1 MRVRVLTSCV
11 VTLCASLAV
20 SGQTKSVF
28 EGLPAL
34 DFSNDKLDLTLIPQ
48 GGAFA
53 QLLLRDDAEKMNPL
67 WNPMRFA
74 RESGKS
80 QPAGGF
86 HGHFVCVD
94 GFGQVSPEETAAR
107 FPMHGEAQ
115 AQPWQML
122 GTHKNGSTLSAT
134 FVAKLPLSQ
143 EVFTRTIH
151 LVDGENVLW
160 VESELEN
167 LLPFDRPAR
176 WAEHAT
182 IGSPFLEAGKTVV
195 DMPAERSRTRTYPQE
210 PAGYRLIAG
219 RDFAWPYAPG
229 KTGAMID
236 LRAAPVQAGTGGHTT
251 SLMDRS
257 RRLVFVT
264 ALHPGKRLLIG
275 WVFRRE
281 DYPWVQN
288 WESYPSNSA
297 LARGLE
303 FGTQPF
309 DLPTRDTLQM
319 SPVFDTPTFRM
330 LPAKSKIAT
339 SFLIFYTKTPE
350 GFEKVDDVRLEGGK
364 VVIEDRK
371 AGKTISL
378 AASRSL

>member
-1 MRVRVLTSCV
+1 MRILLAA
-11 VTLCASLAV
+11 LCAGLSLCA
-20 SGQTKSVF
+20 QTKTVF
-28 EGLPAL
+28 ENLPAL
-34 DFSNDKLDLTLIPQ
+34 DFANDKLSLTMIPE

-53 QLLLRDDAEKMNPL
+53 QLLLRDDAGKISPL

-74 RESGKS
+74 REAG
-80 QPAGGF
+80 QPQPKGGF

-94 GFGQVSPEETAAR
+94 GFGQVSSEETAAG

-115 AQPWQML
+115 SRPWQML
-122 GTHKNGSTLSAT
+122 ASNKNGKTLSAT
-134 FVAKLPLSQ
+134 FEARLVLSQ

-151 LVDGENVLW
+151 IVDGENIVW
-160 VESELEN
+160 VESDLEN

-195 DMPAERSRTRTYPQE
+195 DMPAERSRTRGYPKE
-210 PAGYRLIAG
+210 PDGYRLIAN
-219 RDFAWPYAPG
+219 RDFTWPMAPA
-229 KTGAMID
+229 KTGGTID
-236 LRAAPVQAGTGGHTT
+236 LRAAPLQAGTGGHTA
-251 SLMDRS
+251 SLLNRS

-264 ALHPGKRLLIG
+264 ALHPGKHLLVG

-288 WESYPSNSA
+288 WESFPNNNA

-309 DLPTRDTLQM
+309 DLPTRETLQM
-319 SPVFDTPTFRM
+319 SPVFDTPTYRI
-330 LPAKSKIAT
+330 LPAKSKLRT
-339 SFLIFYTKTPE
+339 SFLMFYAQTPD
-350 GFEKVDDVRLEGGK
+350 GMEKIDDVRLEGGK
-364 VVIEDRK
+364 LIVEDRK
-371 AGKTISL
+371 AGKTITL
-378 AASRSL
+378 PASRSLQ